1 MPKPTER
8 NALLVKHC
16 ETVPTDTIVVN
27 GPEEDC
33 DDWEVYITDRG
44 ITSIVTLS
52 TDSLESF
59 ANSILGLVAIHR
71 GA

>member
-8 NALLVKHC
+8 NALIVRHC
-16 ETVPTDTIVVN
+16 EIVPTDAIVVN
-27 GPEEDC
+27 GPESDD
-33 DDWEVYITDRG
+33 DDWEVYITERG
-44 ITSIVTLS
+44 IASFVTLS

-59 ANSILGLVAIHR
+59 ANSILGLVVIHR

>member
-1 MPKPTER
+1 M
-8 NALLVKHC
+8 
-16 ETVPTDTIVVN
+16 VN
-27 GPEEDC
+27 GPLSAEE
-33 DDWEVYITDRG
+33 DWEVYITDRG

>member
-1 MPKPTER
+1 MLKATNR
-8 NALLVKHC
+8 NALIVKYC
-16 ETVPTDTIVVN
+16 ETAPTDTIVVN

-33 DDWEVYITDRG
+33 DDWEVYITDHG